1 MFTGILL
8 CFSIFS
14 VYISIVQA
22 TDSHPVVDS
31 HTLQPWDNTYTLTP
45 YQIVCMASMVKQTR
59 WRVPV
64 KTSHKL
70 TLAYM
75 SLLLVT
81 LSSEIELNP
90 GPCFPCESCGI
101 EVLDDDAAVSCDNCE
116 HWYHIQCQDISFG
129 TYGNLQANDL
139 SFAWECLNCEALN
152 QSSRKRLIGRIFKHT
167 FAVVRQINP
176 GLDSPLRLFFIVTMV
191 IKMTDQYS
199 E

>member
-8 CFSIFS
+8 CFSVFS

-31 HTLQPWDNTYTLTP
+31 HILQQWDNTYTLTP
-45 YQIVCMASMVKQTR
+45 SQIVCMASMVKHTR
-59 WRVPV
+59 WRVPD

-90 GPCFPCESCGI
+90 GPCFPCGSCGI

-129 TYGNLQANDL
+129 TYGNL
-139 SFAWECLNCEALN
+139 
-152 QSSRKRLIGRIFKHT
+152 
-167 FAVVRQINP
+167 
-176 GLDSPLRLFFIVTMV
+176 
-191 IKMTDQYS
+191 
-199 E
+199 